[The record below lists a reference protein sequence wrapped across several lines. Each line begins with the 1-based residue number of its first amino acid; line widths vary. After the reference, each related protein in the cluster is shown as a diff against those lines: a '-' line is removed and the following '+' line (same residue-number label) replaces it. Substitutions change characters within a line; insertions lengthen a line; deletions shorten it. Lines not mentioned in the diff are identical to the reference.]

1 MKTKGQIERVS
12 MLWAMTECGLGG
24 FFHAIQSPFT
34 GLIVGGL
41 SVIYISLI
49 AMAAIENETLPFF
62 NRARRIAI
70 AIAKSLVFVLLVK
83 VIVSPHSPL
92 GAYFA
97 VSVQALLGIVFYSL
111 IPIYRIAAFLTGL
124 FATVFSAI
132 QKLVILWILFGTPFF
147 EAIDDFIRT
156 SAEKM
161 DFISHNTDVSASFYL
176 YIVFVS
182 IYATGGAYI
191 GWIAGILPT
200 RLDKNKEL
208 LSQVTSSFQ
217 NTQSKSSYRK
227 RGISW
232 MPLLFV
238 LLFALALLV
247 NMFLVS
253 ANAALNQFLRTGI
266 ILSFW
271 FLFLRP
277 FIQWVIKR
285 YATQHEESLQDRIIQ
300 INAGI
305 PEFVAFAQFAWK
317 ATTDLSGSRISNF
330 ISLILHFGLYGK

>member
-1 MKTKGQIERVS
+1 MDSIRNT
-12 MLWAMTECGLGG
+12 
-24 FFHAIQSPFT
+24 FFLKQ
-34 GLIVGGL
+34 L
-41 SVIYISLI
+41 
-49 AMAAIENETLPFF
+49 M
-62 NRARRIAI
+62 
-70 AIAKSLVFVLLVK
+70 
-83 VIVSPHSPL
+83 
-92 GAYFA
+92 
-97 VSVQALLGIVFYSL
+97 
-111 IPIYRIAAFLTGL
+111 
-124 FATVFSAI
+124 
-132 QKLVILWILFGTPFF
+132 ILF
-147 EAIDDFIRT
+147 RT
-156 SAEKM
+156 SAEKKWI
-161 DFISHNTDVSASFYL
+161 FISHNTGRNLHHFYL
-176 YIVFVS
+176 SIVFCVDLR
-182 IYATGGAYI
+182 YWWGVH
-191 GWIAGILPT
+191 
-200 RLDKNKEL
+200 RLDCGNITPQDWIKNKEL

-232 MPLLFV
+232 MPLLSV

-285 YATQHEESLQDRIIQ
+285 SATQHEESLQDRIIQ